1 MNESSPR
8 PVQRVR
14 KKWWN
19 ALLYSIMTGI
29 VLALLLLLHLVA
41 VIQDGNNNPLRRR
54 EMALKVVPF
63 KIPAGYELTSAV
75 YAIHPRFFVLTQEE
89 TGQKIRVMERR
100 WWAKSRTPEEFVR
113 RFGHP
118 GRWIEKPGMG
128 YTKILVEEAG
138 TLQSPSPASP
148 VPYVTGVLS
157 SDSAG
162 AEKGLLACLYN
173 PNSDYSVFLFSSA
186 SAEVFCTTEALDLAK
201 QIAASL
207 P

>member
-1 MNESSPR
+1 
-8 PVQRVR
+8 
-14 KKWWN
+14 
-19 ALLYSIMTGI
+19 MTGI
-29 VLALLLLLHLVA
+29 VLALLLLLYLVA

-63 KIPAGYELTSAV
+63 KLPAGYELTSAV

-100 WWAKSRTPEEFVR
+100 WWAKSRTPEEFSR
-113 RFGHP
+113 RFAYP

-128 YTKILVEEAG
+128 YDKILIEEAG
-138 TLQSPSPASP
+138 TLQVPSPGRP
-148 VPYVTGVLS
+148 VAYVTGVLS
-157 SDSAG
+157 AESAG

-186 SAEVFCTTEALDLAK
+186 PADVFNATEALVLAE
-201 QIAASL
+201 QLAASL